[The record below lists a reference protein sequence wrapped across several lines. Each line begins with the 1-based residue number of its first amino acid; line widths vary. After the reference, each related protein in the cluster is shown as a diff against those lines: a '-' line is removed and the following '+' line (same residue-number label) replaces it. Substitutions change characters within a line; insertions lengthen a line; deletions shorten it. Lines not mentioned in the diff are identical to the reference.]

1 MLYMSKAVLNQKIG
15 SLFFY
20 FLFLQTLELA
30 EIIFTFKPHH
40 SKLEAICH
48 ERRRRRQH
56 NVGQLALFPPPF

>member
-48 ERRRRRQH
+48 ERR
-56 NVGQLALFPPPF
+56 